1 MSLRVGTSESLA
13 RSRASR
19 PSRRIARRP
28 GPSKS
33 GLSEPESSRFN
44 GRHFATF
51 ACFAAQPGSSLATLR
66 RIIMM
71 LRELD
76 SSRDHSMH
84 WHTNCQCGA
93 ISDPITNKS
102 EIQSSALGKDPA
114 PSRVRGST
122 PPATSRS
129 ASAVAP
135 KHLLKMPT
143 SRADGTLA

>member
-1 MSLRVGTSESLA
+1 
-13 RSRASR
+13 
-19 PSRRIARRP
+19 
-28 GPSKS
+28 
-33 GLSEPESSRFN
+33 
-44 GRHFATF
+44 
-51 ACFAAQPGSSLATLR
+51 
-66 RIIMM
+66 MM

-114 PSRVRGST
+114 PSLSDL